1 MRQVVVDTE
10 TTGLDVS
17 QGHRIIEI
25 GCVELIN
32 RRKTERHFHQYINP
46 QREIDDGAFE
56 VHGISNADLKDKPAF
71 GEVAGLFLDF
81 VRDAELIIHNAPFD
95 VEFINNELQLLGP
108 EWGRLE
114 DYCTVSDT
122 LSMARERHPGQ
133 KNNLDALCTRYAV
146 DNSQRDLHG
155 ALLDAQLL
163 LDVYLAMTG
172 GQATLSLEQEEDE
185 GQVLA
190 MMSGLGE
197 DGRAPLKVI
206 RPSAAELKAHR
217 DRLEVIDGD
226 SGGRCLWR
234 REEEVPD

>member
-163 LDVYLAMTG
+163 LDVYLAM
-172 GQATLSLEQEEDE
+172 
-185 GQVLA
+185 
-190 MMSGLGE
+190 MSGLGE

>member
-25 GCVELIN
+25 GCAELIN
-32 RRKTERHFHQYINP
+32 RRKSDRYFHQYINP

-56 VHGISNADLKDKPAF
+56 VHGISNADLKDKPTF
-71 GEVAGLFLDF
+71 GEIAGTFLDF
-81 VRDAELIIHNAPFD
+81 IRDSELIIHNAPFD
-95 VEFINNELQLLGP
+95 VEFINNELQLLGQ

-114 DYCTVSDT
+114 DYCTVTDT

-172 GQATLSLEQEEDE
+172 GQATLSLEQEEE
-185 GQVLA
+185 GGRAAA
-190 MMSGLGE
+190 MLSILGE
-197 DGRAPLKVI
+197 DNRAPLKVI
-206 RPSAAELKAHR
+206 LPSAEELESHR
-217 DRLEVIDGD
+217 DRLDAIDGD

-234 REEEVPD
+234 AGEDAAD

>member
-1 MRQVVVDTE
+1 MRQVIVDTE

-32 RRKTERHFHQYINP
+32 RRKSENHFHQYINP

-56 VHGISNADLKDKPAF
+56 VHGISNADLKDKPTF
-71 GEVAGLFLDF
+71 GEIAGVFLDF
-81 VRDAELIIHNAPFD
+81 IRDSELIIHNAPFD

-108 EWGRLE
+108 DWGRLE
-114 DYCTVSDT
+114 DYCTVTDT

-172 GQATLSLEQEEDE
+172 GQATLSLETEEE
-185 GQVLA
+185 VGQTAA
-190 MMSGLGE
+190 MLSDTGKGS
-197 DGRAPLKVI
+197 RAPLKVI
-206 RPSAAELKAHR
+206 LPSAAELQAHG
-217 DRLEVIDGD
+217 DRLDAIDGD

-234 REEEVPD
+234 AGEDVAE

>member
-1 MRQVVVDTE
+1 MRQVIVDTE

-32 RRKTERHFHQYINP
+32 RRKSENHFHQYINP

-56 VHGISNADLKDKPAF
+56 VHGISNADLKDKPVF
-71 GEVAGLFLDF
+71 GEIAGVFLDF
-81 VRDAELIIHNAPFD
+81 IRDSELIIHNAPFD
-95 VEFINNELQLLGP
+95 VEFINNEFQLLGP
-108 EWGRLE
+108 DWGRLE
-114 DYCTVSDT
+114 DYCTVTDT

-172 GQATLSLEQEEDE
+172 GQATLSLEQEEE
-185 GQVLA
+185 GGQAVA
-190 MMSGLGE
+190 MLSDTGKGS
-197 DGRAPLKVI
+197 RAPLKVI
-206 RPSAAELKAHR
+206 LPSAAELQAHG
-217 DRLEVIDGD
+217 DRLDAIDDD

-234 REEEVPD
+234 AGEDVAE

>member
-25 GCVELIN
+25 GCAELIN
-32 RRKTERHFHQYINP
+32 RRKSDRYFHQYINP

-56 VHGISNADLKDKPAF
+56 VHGISNADLKDKPTF
-71 GEVAGLFLDF
+71 GEIAGTFLDF
-81 VRDAELIIHNAPFD
+81 IRDSELIIHNAPFD
-95 VEFINNELQLLGP
+95 VEFINNELQLLGQ

-114 DYCTVSDT
+114 DYCTVTDT

-172 GQATLSLEQEEDE
+172 GQATLSLEQEEE
-185 GQVLA
+185 GGRAAA
-190 MMSGLGE
+190 MLSILGE
-197 DGRAPLKVI
+197 DNRAPLKVI
-206 RPSAAELKAHR
+206 LPSAEELESHR
-217 DRLEVIDGD
+217 DRLDAIDGD

-234 REEEVPD
+234 AGEDVAD